1 MSTDTLT
8 SAVIASGTTKTKVC
22 KNFIDGE
29 WVESVSDGLSKTAT
43 PRTRA
48 KSSPSS
54 SGRISQMWT
63 QPWFLCV
70 LCG

>member
-1 MSTDTLT
+1 MSPDPGPRIQASATPNPNAMKFTLDR
-8 SAVIASGTTKTKVC
+8 AVIASGTTKTKVC

-48 KSSPSS
+48 KV
-54 SGRISQMWT
+54 GRARM
-63 QPWFLCV
+63 
-70 LCG
+70 